1 MRGDKCV
8 CLSVRYLNL
17 FITEP
22 EKEAETGKLQKAT
35 VDMNRWALKPL
46 EVNKPTNFTSCKLKE
61 VGGSD

>member
-1 MRGDKCV
+1 MWGDKCV

-22 EKEAETGKLQKAT
+22 EKEVETEKQQKAT
-35 VDMNRWALKPL
+35 VDMNRWAL